1 MKHVAA
7 IALAIA
13 LGILSAMAMETPWPD
28 EAAIVE
34 QGKM

>member
-1 MKHVAA
+1 MRHIAA

-28 EAAIVE
+28 EGAIIE